1 MEVEA
6 LAGGPPVVIT
16 GAKQV
21 ALLSALCALAGER
34 VSRDLLREAGWGDD
48 PGVTDA
54 TLENH
59 IWRLRKTIE
68 PAVPASD
75 SCIVHESGGYRI
87 ALPIGSIDSE
97 RFGALADDARQA
109 ARRAEYGRARELC
122 EGALR
127 LWRGDAF
134 RVAAHVPGIQAAID
148 RLTETRAQLEE
159 RRVDALLALGETE
172 QAALDA
178 AQLTTRNPF
187 REHLWAQRMT
197 ALARLGR
204 VEEAL
209 STYRA
214 VRAVLREE
222 LGIDPGRELRELQRA
237 IIAQEEAVSPVAGAA
252 EVTAT
257 ARTETWTDPAWPLI
271 GRVAETEGIAD
282 ALTTGNV
289 VVIDGP
295 AGVGRTRLLDEA
307 ARIAR
312 DSGAT
317 VLRFVGTR
325 SAPTVPLGVFADV
338 VPLGARAD
346 DPLILLQRCGQAL
359 RAQASGGRIVLCV
372 DDAQL
377 LDDPSAALLLHLAG
391 IQDITI
397 ALTVRTREPRPD
409 AITALLRRA
418 GTRVVEI
425 GALDEGEAARLLESA
440 LGGSADPFLHRWAY
454 RTTRGNAFHLVELVR
469 GLRHEGSVRREGT
482 RWVADRV
489 PPLPASLGELVQSA
503 LERLEPDSR
512 DAIDRLALAEPIR
525 LTALDEDGALM
536 PALEAQGLVSVEGTG
551 SELRAVLAHPLFS
564 AVLRE
569 LLPPLRA
576 HRLRLDL
583 IARFR
588 AHSGLTADERL
599 RLAQWRMDV
608 GDAGDLP
615 EVVAA
620 ARLAL
625 ASNDPALSLQLLAQ
639 AGEDDSQDE
648 PSVDVDVRLLRARA
662 HVLRREHGEAAVALL
677 SVEPALRTPEQ
688 AAAYVETQLEV
699 TRFGRAMVDDL
710 PALFLRAASWWPGDE
725 EWTRRIGA
733 LRLRDVV
740 FENQA
745 GAAEPGP
752 SGAVPDSARLGAL
765 YYAGRTTE
773 ARALWAQ
780 LAQDPPFLT
789 LDAATAAAIGARNE
803 LDRGDALAALET
815 RLVTMRTTGYDVD
828 DPAAIGIA
836 TAKLADL
843 RMLQAE
849 PGEACALYSEAARQW
864 ERRDPIALRASAWA
878 GIAIS
883 ASQLGDRE
891 LSGRA
896 IGTMREIA
904 GETPRAHLVPYVA
917 HAEAVLAVHAARP
930 ADATALL
937 DAAVVRLAASAVH
950 TARLHY
956 ERVLLGLPIDDAS
969 LAALRKAAEASDS
982 PLMHL
987 YQAHARALAQ
997 RDAHAL
1003 HDVGAR
1009 FRALG
1014 VIAYARR
1021 AEADAVRL
1029 GT

>member
-1 MEVEA
+1 MEVET

-21 ALLSALCALAGER
+21 ALLSALCAVAGER
-34 VSRDLLREAGWGDD
+34 VSLDVLREAGWGDES
-48 PGVTDA
+48 GVADA

-75 SCIVHESGGYRI
+75 SCIVHEEGGYRI
-87 ALPIGSIDSE
+87 VLPPGSIDSE
-97 RFGALADDARQA
+97 RFGTLAVDAREA
-109 ARRAEYGRARELC
+109 ARRAEYRLARELC
-122 EGALR
+122 ERALR
-127 LWRGDAF
+127 LWRGEPF
-134 RVAAHVPGIQAAID
+134 HVAAHVPGVEAAID
-148 RLTETRAQLEE
+148 GLIETRAQLEE

-178 AQLTTRNPF
+178 ARLTALHPF
-187 REHLWAQRMT
+187 REHPWAQRMT

-204 VEEAL
+204 AEEAL

-214 VRAVLREE
+214 VRAVLRDE
-222 LGIDPGRELRELQRA
+222 LGIDPGRELRDLQRA
-237 IIAQEEAVSPVAGAA
+237 IIAQEESLSPVAGAA
-252 EVTAT
+252 EVTTT
-257 ARTETWTDPAWPLI
+257 AGTDTSADPAWPLI
-271 GRVAETEGIAD
+271 GRVAETAAIAE
-282 ALTTGNV
+282 ALAAGRA

-325 SAPTVPLGVFADV
+325 SAATVPLGVFADL
-338 VPLGARAD
+338 VPPAARAD
-346 DPLILLQRCGQAL
+346 DPLILLQSCGQAL
-359 RAQASGGRIVLCV
+359 RARASGGRIVLCV

-391 IQDITI
+391 IDGIAI

-418 GTRVVEI
+418 GTRTVLL
-425 GALDEGEAARLLESA
+425 GALDEGETARLLESA

-469 GLRHEGSVRREGT
+469 GLRHDESLRREGAQ
-482 RWVADRV
+482 WVADRV
-489 PPLPASLGELVQSA
+489 PPLPTSLAELVQSA
-503 LERLEPDSR
+503 LERLDPASR
-512 DAIDRLALAEPIR
+512 DAIDRLALAEPLR
-525 LTALDEDGALM
+525 LTALHEDRPLM
-536 PALEAQGLVSVEGTG
+536 SALEAQGLVTVEGTG
-551 SELRAVLAHPLFS
+551 SELRVVLAHPLFS

-569 LLPPLRA
+569 MLPPLRA
-576 HRLRLDL
+576 HHLRLDL

-588 AHSGLTADERL
+588 ARPTLATDEQL

-608 GDAGDLP
+608 GDAGELP

-625 ASNDPALSLQLLAQ
+625 ASNDPALALQLLAQ
-639 AGEDDSQDE
+639 AGEVDGQAE
-648 PSVDVDVRLLRARA
+648 PRVDVDVRLLRARA
-662 HVLRREHGEAAVALL
+662 HVLRREHGEAAAALQ

-688 AAAYVETQLEV
+688 GAVYLETQLEV

-710 PALFLRAASWWPGDE
+710 PALFLRAARWWPGDE
-725 EWTRRIGA
+725 QWARRIEA
-733 LRLRDVV
+733 LRMRDVV

-745 GAAEPGP
+745 GSAEPDP
-752 SGAVPDSARLGAL
+752 SGGVLDAARLGAL

-773 ARALWAQ
+773 ARALWGQ
-780 LAQDPPFLT
+780 LAQDPPLLT
-789 LDAATAAAIGARNE
+789 LDAATCAAIGARNE

-815 RLVTMRTTGYDVD
+815 RLVTMRTIGYDVD

-836 TAKLADL
+836 TSKLADL

-849 PGEACALYSEAARQW
+849 PEQAITLYTEAARQW

-878 GIAIS
+878 GIVIA
-883 ASQLGDRE
+883 ALQLGDTE

-896 IGTMREIA
+896 IETTRQIA
-904 GETPRAHLVPYVA
+904 GETPRAHLVAYA
-917 HAEAVLAVHAARP
+917 ARAEAVLAVHTAKA
-930 ADATALL
+930 ADAIAVL
-937 DAAVVRLAASAVH
+937 DAAGLRLAASAVH

-956 ERVLLGLPIDDAS
+956 ERVLLGLPIDDDAVM
-969 LAALRKAAEASDS
+969 ALRGAAEASDS

-987 YQAHARALAQ
+987 YLAHAEALTR
-997 RDAHAL
+997 RDVQGL
-1003 HDVGAR
+1003 HDVAER

-1014 VIAYARR
+1014 VEAYARS